1 VFELQGVSEMKSW
14 RPLRL
19 SAVATLILISIQ
31 AWTGD
36 FVNVFLTS
44 TFGTSINGSMGAF
57 FQAILGNG
65 LFLLWH
71 GMQGFLVLLGAIG
84 VLVVSLRYHR
94 RSVKIAA
101 LLGLVFTIIAGIGGL
116 LFVISGFTAG
126 GFSMQM
132 GGAFLGAYAMYFLVL
147 YYSK

>member
-1 VFELQGVSEMKSW
+1 MRNW

-19 SAVATLILISIQ
+19 SAVATLILMSIQ

-44 TFGTSINGSMGAF
+44 AFGTSINGSMGAL

-71 GMQGFLVLLGAIG
+71 GMEGFLVLLAAIG
-84 VLVVSLRYHR
+84 VLVVSFRYHR

-101 LLGLVFTIIAGIGGL
+101 VLGLVFTVIAGLGGL
-116 LFVISGFTAG
+116 LFVISGFAAG